1 MPKFPG
7 SLDKRVILTSTS
19 SLSLP
24 FSPPLLLSAAV
35 ILLRHWALT
44 IIYVIEGVEV
54 ELWKKMSH
62 IIKIVITEH

>member
-1 MPKFPG
+1 MPKFRG

-19 SLSLP
+19 SLCLP

-35 ILLRHWALT
+35 ILLLHWALT

-54 ELWKKMSH
+54 ELGKKMSH
-62 IIKIVITEH
+62 IVKIVITEH